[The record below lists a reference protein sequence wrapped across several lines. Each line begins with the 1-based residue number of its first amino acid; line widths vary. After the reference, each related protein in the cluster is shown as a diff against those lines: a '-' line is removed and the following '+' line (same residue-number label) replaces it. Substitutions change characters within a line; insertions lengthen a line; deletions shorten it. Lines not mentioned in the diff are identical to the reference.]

1 MQPSLRRMAMMV
13 MMMGGLF
20 LAMGASAAPLAPL
33 APLAAVAP
41 LADGR
46 CGFKLGE
53 SKERCECVSKADAA
67 DSDLG
72 DALSWLCGQPALDGA
87 LFQPI
92 RVHSGAVPSRLCGVW
107 PLRSVPQSLQKRSV
121 RESVGDSQVDSV
133 DGICSA
139 RDGRTGRG
147 HLSDLS

>member
-1 MQPSLRRMAMMV
+1 MMM

-53 SKERCECVSKADAA
+53 SKERCECVSKADAGNTSASSQSRHTRA
-67 DSDLG
+67 DR
-72 DALSWLCGQPALDGA
+72 Q
-87 LFQPI
+87 QT
-92 RVHSGAVPSRLCGVW
+92 SRPRPVMQ
-107 PLRSVPQSLQKRSV
+107 R
-121 RESVGDSQVDSV
+121 
-133 DGICSA
+133 
-139 RDGRTGRG
+139 
-147 HLSDLS
+147 